1 MGVLVVVIGLGFIF
15 ISGLLFWGFVS
26 IVGNVREIKDML
38 QNWEETR
45 ASEIRRKENE
55 IKGHREEQ
63 EKDLNKP
70 VGLKEIKIEDSR
82 RDGER

>member
-1 MGVLVVVIGLGFIF
+1 MGVLIGLGFIF
-15 ISGLLFWGFVS
+15 ISGLLLWGFAS

-55 IKGHREEQ
+55 IKGRREEP

-82 RDGER
+82 RDGKSPES